1 MRTQQPVRARRR
13 SWTAYQADRGP
24 PPALPNHYREVSDE
38 IPNFS
43 KRPSS
48 CEGYRGRTAASPE
61 CGHQPPPRVV
71 AACLMGQGS
80 VALLPRLDGAA
91 VEHQIAG
98 EDPRASSSARTLT
111 QLGIANPSDWQ
122 GGVPR
127 YLLDT
132 LERWITLHGGDA
144 IQEQFSST
152 PP

>member
-1 MRTQQPVRARRR
+1 
-13 SWTAYQADRGP
+13 
-24 PPALPNHYREVSDE
+24 
-38 IPNFS
+38 
-43 KRPSS
+43 
-48 CEGYRGRTAASPE
+48 
-61 CGHQPPPRVV
+61 
-71 AACLMGQGS
+71 MGQGR

-98 EDPRASSSARTLT
+98 EDPRASLLARTLT

-132 LERWITLHGGDA
+132 LERWITLHGSNA
-144 IQEQFSST
+144 VRNSFPFT